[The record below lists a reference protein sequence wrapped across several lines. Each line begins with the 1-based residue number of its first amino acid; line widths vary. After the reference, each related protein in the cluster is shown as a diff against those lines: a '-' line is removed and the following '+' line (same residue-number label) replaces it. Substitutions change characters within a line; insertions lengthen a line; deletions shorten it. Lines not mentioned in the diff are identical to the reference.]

1 MHLTG
6 GILRHFQAFSTPEQN
21 PALKV
26 LSTSAHPQVTQTVE
40 TVEKVKGYNL
50 AMAVVVSLRDM
61 VDEMQTLSHESNAYL
76 KKSTGKVITIRDD
89 DFDFV
94 RSMDEIFDEVEEDVN
109 EVESNNDSSG
119 YSDLEAEFFQ
129 DVKNVMVF
137 DEDYLK
143 LPSKFDIHEYEI
155 MERFG
160 LSLPNEKI
168 SDTLLSKIRGSGA
181 FRRFRDTI
189 YQFGIE
195 EDWFKYRDEAYKEIA
210 ISWLESHGFDY
221 IDDMNKREKNV

>member
-1 MHLTG
+1 
-6 GILRHFQAFSTPEQN
+6 
-21 PALKV
+21 
-26 LSTSAHPQVTQTVE
+26 
-40 TVEKVKGYNL
+40 
-50 AMAVVVSLRDM
+50 MAVVVSLRDM

-89 DFDFV
+89 DFDMV
-94 RSMDEIFDEVEEDVN
+94 RSMEEIFDEIEDDEEI
-109 EVESNNDSSG
+109 ESDGDSSG
-119 YSDLEAEFFQ
+119 YSDLETEFFQ
-129 DVKNVMVF
+129 DVKNVMAF
-137 DEDYLK
+137 DDDYLK

-160 LSLPNEKI
+160 LSIPNEKV

-189 YQFGIE
+189 YQYGIE

-210 ISWLESHGFDY
+210 VSWLESHGFDY
-221 IDDMNKREKNV
+221 IDDMNEREKNV